1 MTHIPAHSH
10 EQRGFTLVETLVA
23 IAILMIALVGPY
35 FSIQQAIVTSYAARD
50 QLIASQLAQEGQEYI
65 HFRRNTNYLQSASW
79 TSGMSNCFSPYGCT
93 VDPAL
98 NAISACSSP
107 GCPALR
113 LLPIGLYTQST
124 VGSFPLT
131 RFTRTVTMQNLNSYE
146 VQVTVTVNWITEHH
160 PYSVTVV
167 DDLYNW
173 L

>member
-1 MTHIPAHSH
+1 MMHAPTHPRQ
-10 EQRGFTLVETLVA
+10 QRGFTLVETLVA

-65 HFRRNTNYLQSASW
+65 HFLRNTNYLSSASW
-79 TSGMSNCFSPYGCT
+79 TAGMDNCFGQYGCT
-93 VDPAL
+93 VDPAQ
-98 NAISACSSP
+98 NTIAACTSS
-107 GCPALR
+107 GCPALMQATN
-113 LLPIGLYTQST
+113 GLYTQT
-124 VGSFPLT
+124 GNYPTT
-131 RFTRTVTMQNLNSYE
+131 RFTRTVTMQTLNTYE

-167 DDLYNW
+167 DDIYNW